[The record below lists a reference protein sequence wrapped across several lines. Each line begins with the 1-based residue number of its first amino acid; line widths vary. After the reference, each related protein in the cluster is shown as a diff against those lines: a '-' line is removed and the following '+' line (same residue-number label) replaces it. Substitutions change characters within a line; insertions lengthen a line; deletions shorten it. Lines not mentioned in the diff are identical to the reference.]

1 MAVERRTLLLGGGLS
16 AALVALL
23 VVRSMGDVT
32 SPAPNRRAQPAR
44 TPASASA
51 SAGTQASALDA
62 AKVNLEELERK
73 RLGPADTGR
82 NPFRFEPKVLPAPP
96 PSPTGPNS
104 KTATPD
110 LPVAPTGP
118 PPPPPIS
125 LKFIGLV
132 EKVDGM
138 KIAVLSDGRRPLY
151 GVEGQEI
158 DGRYR
163 ILKIGTES
171 IEMAYLDGRGRQT
184 IRLTGQ

>member
-1 MAVERRTLLLGGGLS
+1 VAVERRTLLLGGGLA

-32 SPAPNRRAQPAR
+32 SPAPNRPAQPGR
-44 TPASASA
+44 MPASAN
-51 SAGTQASALDA
+51 AGAQASALDA

-96 PSPTGPNS
+96 PSPTGP
-104 KTATPD
+104 TPPTSET
-110 LPVAPTGP
+110 PVVPTGP

>member
-1 MAVERRTLLLGGGLS
+1 MAVERRTLLLGGTL
-16 AALVALL
+16 AVALVAWL
-23 VVRSMGDVT
+23 VSRSTT
-32 SPAPNRRAQPAR
+32 STTSAAVNRPQPSRPAPAANAQPV
-44 TPASASA
+44 
-51 SAGTQASALDA
+51 ALDA
-62 AKVNLEELERK
+62 TKVNLTELERK

-82 NPFRFEPKVLPAPP
+82 NPFRFEPKAPP
-96 PSPTGPNS
+96 PPPPSERVET
-104 KTATPD
+104 
-110 LPVAPTGP
+110 PVAQMPTVPAGP
-118 PPPPPIS
+118 PPPPPIP

-132 EKVDGM
+132 EKTDGT
-138 KIAVLSDGRRPLY
+138 KIAVLSDGRRPHS